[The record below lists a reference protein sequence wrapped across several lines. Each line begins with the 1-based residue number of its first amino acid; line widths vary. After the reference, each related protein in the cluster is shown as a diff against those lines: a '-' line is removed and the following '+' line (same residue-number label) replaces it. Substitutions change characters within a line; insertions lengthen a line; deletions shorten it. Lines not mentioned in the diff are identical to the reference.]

1 MEVWIFKNKYMCFL
15 NLCLKIYRESERRKK
30 GERDVIFNSYNNYI

>member
-15 NLCLKIYRESERRKK
+15 NLCLNIYI
-30 GERDVIFNSYNNYI
+30 ERDREREERKEREM